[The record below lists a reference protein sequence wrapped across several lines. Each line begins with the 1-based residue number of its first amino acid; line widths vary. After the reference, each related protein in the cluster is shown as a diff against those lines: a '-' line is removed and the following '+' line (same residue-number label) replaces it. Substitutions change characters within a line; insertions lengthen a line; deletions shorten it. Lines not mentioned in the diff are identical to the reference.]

1 MHSSTLS
8 TLPRLSVADIE
19 NACGARTYQR
29 GLQYWRQGKV
39 REAELVDFFDLP
51 QISATVCGSNG
62 RVYEVRIALLDDEQG
77 QYEIDAE
84 CSCPV
89 EFNCK
94 HAVAALLQVLNHAH
108 GGLEVRSEDPVAGWL
123 GALKT
128 ASRADPGPEDEPLP
142 KDVAFR
148 LIYVLEPH
156 ALPRNPHGLRV
167 STHRVR
173 LLKKGGYGKPS
184 VFSLERAVEGYA
196 AYNFI
201 RRCDRDIAQLLIE
214 RTPLYYYDHSHSY
227 ALRREL
233 GELALRRMLASGRCH
248 WREQD
253 TPALNP
259 APPRELR
266 FQWEAM
272 EDGRRLEAHLQ
283 PPAQHI
289 VRIEGFWY
297 VDLERLE
304 VGRLVHPHLSPEQV
318 TSLLQAPVIP
328 DHRLEELSRQLL
340 TEAAEYELPLP
351 AELDIERIRI
361 EGEAPVPHLLLHSRE
376 ELSENREPRRFHCAR
391 LRFGYGPVRL
401 DEAGT
406 QTLVQG
412 DKRLYHVQR
421 DPQAE
426 QAAMEGL
433 SALGLRLNQAGD
445 RRYLDWIIPAGTIAD
460 SAWRWHEFLE
470 HGLPRLREQGW
481 QVEIDASFHLI
492 FQEPDDWH
500 GELEEQG
507 NDWFA
512 LTLGVD
518 LDGERVNLLPLLV
531 GLLAQAGDPA
541 QLRAR
546 LQAQSHILMP
556 MGEHRWLKIPS
567 VRLLAI
573 FDTLVEL
580 YDHEPL
586 DSGGRLMLAR
596 SQGAQLGDLLNDPQ
610 LHWAGAEELRR
621 LGERL
626 RRFEGIHPA
635 ATPPGFQAQLR
646 PYQSQGLGWLG
657 FLREFGF
664 HGVLADDMGLGKTVQ
679 TLAHLLAERQ
689 QARAVRPNLII
700 APTSLMGN
708 WRREAAQFAPKLRVL
723 VLHGAERHRHFPR
736 IADHDLVLTTYPL
749 LRRDRDRLL
758 EHSFHYIV
766 LDEAQSVKNPKSQ
779 TTQIVYQLQGDHR
792 LCLTG
797 TPLENHLGELWSMF
811 HFLMPGYLGGLQRFN
826 RLFRIPI
833 ERHGD
838 DARHDAL
845 RRRLRPF
852 LLRRSKAEVAS
863 ELPEK
868 TEIVRTVSLQGAQRD
883 LYETIRLAMD
893 KKLRREIG
901 NKGLARSHIMI
912 LDALLKLRQVCCD
925 PRLLSLPQAKKVK
938 RSAKLELLMDL
949 LPEMIEEGRKILLF
963 SQFTRMLGLIETE
976 LQGLGI
982 DYAKLTGQT
991 RRRDEA
997 IARFQQG
1004 EVPVFLI
1011 SLKAGGVGL
1020 NLTAADTVIHYDPW
1034 WNPAVENQATDRAH
1048 RIGQDKAVFVYKLI
1062 TEQTVED
1069 KIIALQ
1075 QQKQALAEA
1084 IYSGTE
1090 PGARLTAEDLQ
1101 TLLRPLDP

>member
-1 MHSSTLS
+1 VL
-8 TLPRLSVADIE
+8 
-19 NACGARTYQR
+19 
-29 GLQYWRQGKV
+29 
-39 REAELVDFFDLP
+39 EAELVDFFDFP
-51 QISATVCGSNG
+51 QISATVSGSSG
-62 RVYEVRIALLDDEQG
+62 RVYEVRIELLDDAQG

-94 HAVAALLQVLNHAH
+94 HAVAALLQVLHHAH

-128 ASRADPGPEDEPLP
+128 ASRAGPGPEDDPLP
-142 KDVAFR
+142 KDVSFR
-148 LIYVLEPH
+148 LIYILEPH
-156 ALPRNPHGLRV
+156 ALPRNPHGLRACA
-167 STHRVR
+167 HKVR
-173 LLKKGGYGKPS
+173 LLKRGGYGKAG
-184 VFSLERAVEGYA
+184 VFALERAVEGFA
-196 AYNFI
+196 AHNFI

-214 RTPLYYYDHSHSY
+214 RTPLYHYEHGHGY

-233 GELALRRMLASGRCH
+233 GELALRKMLASGRCH
-248 WREQD
+248 WREKD
-253 TPALNP
+253 TPALGP

-272 EDGRRLEAHLQ
+272 DDGRRLKAHLQ
-283 PPAQHI
+283 PPARHI

-297 VDLERLE
+297 ADLERLE
-304 VGRLVHPHLSPEQV
+304 VGRLVHPHLSPGQV
-318 TSLLQAPVIP
+318 ASLLQAPVIP
-328 DHRLEELSRQLL
+328 DHRLEEVARQLL
-340 TEAAEYELPLP
+340 TEAPEYELPLP
-351 AELDIERIRI
+351 AGLELEHIRI
-361 EGEAPVPHLLLHSRE
+361 EGETPVPHLLLHSRE
-376 ELSENREPRRFHCAR
+376 ERSERAEPRRFHCAR
-391 LRFGYGPVRL
+391 LGFDYGPVRL
-401 DEAGT
+401 EEPGT

-421 DPQAE
+421 DHEAE
-426 QAAMEGL
+426 QAAMERL

-445 RRYLDWIIPAGTIAD
+445 RHLDWIIPAGTLAD

-470 HGLPRLREQGW
+470 HALPGLREQGW
-481 QVEIDASFHLI
+481 GVEIDASFHLS
-492 FQEPDDWH
+492 FQEADDWH
-500 GELEEQG
+500 GELQEQG

-512 LTLGVD
+512 LTLGVE
-518 LDGERVNLLPLLV
+518 LDGERINLLPVLV
-531 GLLAQAGDPA
+531 DLLAQAGDPA

-556 MGEHRWLKIPS
+556 IAEHRWLKIPS
-567 VRLLAI
+567 ARLLPI

-586 DSGGRLMLAR
+586 DKDGRLVLAR

-610 LHWAGAEELRR
+610 LQWSGAEELRR

-626 RRFEGIHPA
+626 RQFEGIRPA
-635 ATPPGFQAQLR
+635 ATPPGFRAQLR

-679 TLAHLLAERQ
+679 TLAHLLAQRQ
-689 QARAVRPNLII
+689 EVHPSRPSLII

-708 WRREAAQFAPKLRVL
+708 WRREAAQFAPELRVL
-723 VLHGAERHRHFPR
+723 VLHGAERHRHFPS

-758 EHSFHYIV
+758 EHRFHYIV
-766 LDEAQSVKNPKSQ
+766 LDEAQAIKNPKSQ
-779 TTQIVYQLQGDHR
+779 TTQIVYQLQGEHR

-797 TPLENHLGELWSMF
+797 TPMENHLGELWSMF

-833 ERHGD
+833 ERLD
-838 DARHDAL
+838 DDTRRDAL
-845 RRRLRPF
+845 RQRLRPF

-863 ELPEK
+863 DLPEK

-938 RSAKLELLMDL
+938 QSAKLELLMDL

-963 SQFTRMLGLIETE
+963 SQFTQMLGLIETE
-976 LQGLGI
+976 LQGRDI

-991 RRRDEA
+991 RRRDET
-997 IARFQQG
+997 IARFQEG

-1062 TEQTVED
+1062 TEETVED

-1084 IYSGTE
+1084 IYT
-1090 PGARLTAEDLQ
+1090 GAQRGSRLTAEDLQ
-1101 TLLRPLDP
+1101 ALLQPLEP